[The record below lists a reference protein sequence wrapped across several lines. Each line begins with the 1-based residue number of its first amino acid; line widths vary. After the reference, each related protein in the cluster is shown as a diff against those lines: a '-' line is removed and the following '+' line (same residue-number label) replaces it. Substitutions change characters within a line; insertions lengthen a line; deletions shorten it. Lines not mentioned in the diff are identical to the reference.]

1 MPTMTIKTIL
11 IGTDG
16 SPNSAHALQ
25 WTAGLARVLDA
36 EVVAV
41 HAVDPRLFVP
51 AIETLGP
58 PPAAAVGE
66 EWYDEIKGAF
76 EKDWVQPLRDAG
88 VRYQTKFVDGS
99 PALVLCD
106 LADELG
112 ADLIVVGSRGRGGFA
127 GLVLGSVSNYV
138 MHHSRR
144 PVAVIPEPKEP
155 KDS

>member
-1 MPTMTIKTIL
+1 MPANAITTIL
-11 IGTDG
+11 VGVDG
-16 SPNSAHALQ
+16 SPNAAHALR
-25 WTAGLARVLDA
+25 WTAGLARSLGA

-58 PPAAAVGE
+58 PPATAVSE
-66 EWYDEIKGAF
+66 EWYAEIRAAF
-76 EKDWVQPLRDAG
+76 EKEWVAPLRDAA
-88 VRYQTKFVDGS
+88 VRFQTRFVDGS

-106 LADELG
+106 LAEELD

-138 MHHSRR
+138 MHHSHR
-144 PVAVIPEPKEP
+144 PVVVIPAAREAG
-155 KDS
+155 D